1 VKPNSAIQALKQ
13 AALGV
18 WRTPSIPLYFAG
30 ARSVSSRY
38 GFSVDSFRAA
48 ATRAAWFAALWLVLS
63 GADPA
68 GLPAGAVAVV
78 AATWT
83 SLKLLPAGAWRL
95 APGALLRPLARFLH
109 QSVVAGA
116 DVAWRALDPR
126 LPLRPGFVTCP
137 VRVAPGAA
145 RSAVCTVA
153 SLLPGTLPAGLDER
167 GALLIHCLDTD
178 QPVAAQFTE
187 DEAMLMTAVGAAQ
200 DYG

>member
-1 VKPNSAIQALKQ
+1 VNSQY
-13 AALGV
+13 V
-18 WRTPSIPLYFAG
+18 
-30 ARSVSSRY
+30 
-38 GFSVDSFRAA
+38 FRAGLLPA
-48 ATRAAWFAALWLVLS
+48 AAMRAAWFAALWLVLS
-63 GADPA
+63 GGESA
-68 GLPAGAVAVV
+68 GLPAGTVAVA

-83 SLKLLPAGAWRL
+83 SLRLLRAGAWRL
-95 APGALLRPLARFLH
+95 APSAFLRAVARFLR

-137 VRVAPGAA
+137 MRVAPGAA

-153 SLLPGTLPAGLDER
+153 SLLPGTLPAGVDAR

-187 DEAMLMTAVGAAQ
+187 DEAMLMTALGAEQ